1 MFAALKKK
9 IADIVLDHRF
19 LLALY
24 LLAAVGAAIQLL
36 ALGSAP
42 FVMQKEIPGDIMLQ
56 HNLMVQFIGKQTTNY
71 NNYLI
76 FKYSFYHLLHGAN
89 LYELY
94 PDEHWDFFKYSPSFA
109 LLMAPLAWLPDYLG
123 LPLWNVLNAAAV
135 FIGVRMLPFGDRA
148 KSFILLFIFLELL
161 TSLQNTQ
168 SNGLLCGLIIV
179 AYGFMERGK
188 IGWAAL
194 MLVLVTFI
202 KVYGAIG
209 FCLFLFFPQKGRAA
223 LYTLMW
229 TALLLLAPLLV
240 TSADKLMWQ
249 YHNWKAL
256 LMADR
261 AASLGISVMAW
272 LTTWFHYTG
281 SKALVT
287 LAGVVLFL
295 LQLTRVKLYQ
305 QQAYR
310 ELMLA
315 SMLIWVIIF
324 NHKAES
330 PTYVIA
336 VAGVAIW
343 YFSRAATI
351 WRTLLLWTVLVF
363 TCLSA
368 TDLFPPVVKNSFL
381 IPYTIKA
388 VPCIMVWCV
397 IWVEGL
403 ILLKAKAESG
413 TGGAASE
420 SSVGPQP

>member
-1 MFAALKKK
+1 MFAAVKQK
-9 IADIVLDHRF
+9 IAHIVLDHRF
-19 LLALY
+19 LLAVYILV
-24 LLAAVGAAIQLL
+24 AVVSAIQLL

-56 HNLMVQFIGKQTTNY
+56 KSLMVQFIGKQTTNY

-76 FKYSFYHLLHGAN
+76 FKYSFYHLLHGTN
-89 LYELY
+89 LYGLY
-94 PDEHWDFFKYSPSFA
+94 PDEHWDFFKYSPTFA
-109 LLMAPLAWLPDYLG
+109 LLMAPLAWLPNYLG
-123 LPLWNVLNAAAV
+123 LPLWNVLNALVV
-135 FIGVRMLPFGDRA
+135 FIGVRMLPFSNRA
-148 KSFILLFIFLELL
+148 KSFILLFVFLELL
-161 TSLQNTQ
+161 TSLQNAQ
-168 SNGLLCGLIIV
+168 SNGLLCGLIIM

-188 IGWAAL
+188 VGWAAL

-209 FCLFLFFPQKGRAA
+209 FCLFLFFPQKGKAA

-229 TALLLLAPLLV
+229 TAILLLAPLLV

-249 YHNWKAL
+249 YNNWKTL

-272 LTTWFHYTG
+272 LTTWFHYAG
-281 SKALVT
+281 SKTIVT
-287 LAGVVLFL
+287 AVGIALFL
-295 LQLTRVKLYQ
+295 LQLTKVKRYKE
-305 QQAYR
+305 QAYR

-343 YFSRAATI
+343 YFSRPATV
-351 WRTLLLWTVLVF
+351 WRTILLWTVFVF

-368 TDLFPPVVKNSFL
+368 TDLFPPVMKNSFL

-388 VPCIMVWCV
+388 VPCIITWLV
-397 IWVEGL
+397 IWGEVFF
-403 ILLKAKAESG
+403 KSKVR
-413 TGGAASE
+413 T
-420 SSVGPQP
+420 